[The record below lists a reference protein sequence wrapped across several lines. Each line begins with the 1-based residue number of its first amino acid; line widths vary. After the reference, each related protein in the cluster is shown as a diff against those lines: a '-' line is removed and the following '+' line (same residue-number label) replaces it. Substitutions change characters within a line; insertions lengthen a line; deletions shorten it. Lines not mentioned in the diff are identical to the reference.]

1 MPFVFY
7 KNNERLPSF
16 GQAFLDEATPIG
28 IARQIKLQVMNET
41 EGNALSIDWKL
52 TDSKGKPIPTVKL
65 LIYPTALKRGESGE
79 MVIEHTPD
87 KEKGAEIEISA
98 VAQVV

>member
-16 GQAFLDEATPIG
+16 GQAFIDEATPIG
-28 IARQIKLQVMNET
+28 IARQIKLQVRNET
-41 EGNALSIDWKL
+41 EGNALAIDWQL
-52 TDSKGKPIPTVKL
+52 TDKDGKPIPTVKL
-65 LIYPTALKRGESGE
+65 LIYPTSLPLNESAE

-87 KEKGAEIEISA
+87 REKGAEIAISA
-98 VAQVV
+98 VAKVV